1 MFANS
6 HVGNGGIVEMVNFAN
21 FGETYTDN
29 VWLHGVNYT
38 VSEIEEPKTDPP
50 DSRQPNSRPELQ
62 GIVGLH
68 HSFNFSLQVF
78 LYTWLLK
85 T

>member
-29 VWLHGVNYT
+29 VWLHEVNYT
-38 VSEIEEPKTDPP
+38 VLEIGESKVDPP
-50 DSRQPNSRPELQ
+50 ACRQPKSRLDIQ
-62 GIVGLH
+62 GIVDLT
-68 HSFNFSLQVF
+68 HSFNFS
-78 LYTWLLK
+78 
-85 T
+85 